1 MAPRLPLDVTC
12 LTWAMAYPSPATG
25 LQLPPSASAIARGGC
40 FRKPAVARTLPGTSA
55 LGFQLPRG
63 CMCFLSCQCAAFLV
77 LRLLLS
83 VPLSSQDDHRK
94 YGPRWDANKTTV
106 PAHHRCLCHASKHH
120 AFGWTTNASG
130 TSWSRVGCGWGSVRG
145 LIGCYWP
152 ALGAAVAGVGG
163 AHQTDGRCH
172 LGADMGMQV
181 RRETAPAP
189 V

>member
-1 MAPRLPLDVTC
+1 M
-12 LTWAMAYPSPATG
+12 
-25 LQLPPSASAIARGGC
+25 
-40 FRKPAVARTLPGTSA
+40 SA
-55 LGFQLPRG
+55 LGFQLPRC

-130 TSWSRVGCGWGSVRG
+130 TSWSGVGCGWGLVRG
-145 LIGCYWP
+145 LIVWSWSSPTFDLHLEQLLLGGHVGPMADGARGPRQGC
-152 ALGAAVAGVGG
+152 
-163 AHQTDGRCH
+163 R
-172 LGADMGMQV
+172 
-181 RRETAPAP
+181 
-189 V
+189 